1 MGIGS
6 GLDAQFGIVPEVT
19 VGTPVVVNR
28 FFEIT
33 SADLALDPTYLES
46 AGIKPTKRF
55 KRAAQV
61 GISRRTTAGTI
72 VMPLTTKNQG
82 ILWKPL
88 IGSTAA
94 AVLIAGS
101 AYKQVHVPGTTFK
114 GVSSTIQLG
123 KPEPETGTV
132 VPFTYNGCKV
142 VEWSITIDEGAEVML
157 SMTIDGWDEVTTTA
171 LAAATYVAGNDTW
184 NFADCSVFTI
194 GGTASTT
201 AGEVSIA
208 AGASVASAV
217 TNLTITGTNHF
228 ATERYGLGSAGIKRE
243 QIEND
248 FCEITGS
255 FTGDFNKAQLYDNFN
270 TGVTVPIQAD
280 LVGPIIS
287 GADRYRASF
296 IIPACKITA
305 AAPTISG
312 PDLVQIQGT
321 FKGYDDET
329 NAPLQVKLVST
340 DIAI

>member
-1 MGIGS
+1 MGMGS
-6 GLDAQFGIVPEVT
+6 GLDSQMGIVPETT
-19 VGTPVVVNR
+19 VGTLVTVNR
-28 FFEIT
+28 FFEIV
-33 SADLALDPTYLES
+33 SADLALNPTYIES
-46 AGIKPTKRF
+46 AGIKAGKRF
-55 KRAAQV
+55 KRSAQV

-101 AYKQVHVPGTTFK
+101 AYKQVHIPGTTMK
-114 GVSSTIQLG
+114 GVSSSIQLG
-123 KPEPETGTV
+123 KAEPETGTV

-142 VEWSITIDEGAEVML
+142 TEWSVTVDEGAEVML
-157 SMTIDGWDEVTTTA
+157 SMTIDGWDEVTTTG
-171 LAAATYVAGNDTW
+171 LATATYVAGNDTW
-184 NFADCSVFTI
+184 NFADCSLFKV
-194 GGTASTT
+194 GGTASTA
-201 AGEVSIA
+201 AGECSIA
-208 AGASVASAV
+208 GGSSVASAV
-217 TNLTITGTNHF
+217 TNLTLTCANHF
-228 ATERYGLGSAGIKRE
+228 ATERYGLGNAGIKRE

-248 FCEITGS
+248 FSEITGS

-270 TGVTVPIQAD
+270 TGATVPIQFD
-280 LVGPIIS
+280 LIGPIIS
-287 GADRYRASF
+287 GADNYRASF

-329 NAPLQVKLVST
+329 NAPIQVKLVST
-340 DIAI
+340 DTTI